1 MKTPYLIQRMI
12 LHKNPPKN
20 PPLDNLYRMD
30 YMGSSE
36 FEWGALPKSLKQF
49 TKNFDKLELVR
60 MKKIVDYKNKMLVL
74 IGLPENAKEY
84 RRFVPDLLEDKIH
97 LKERS
102 ELCAAMKGYDPI
114 LGYNKPYNE
123 QIYPSAWWDIN
134 NHIMMIF
141 GVRYAKILLKSIK
154 IVLEIKKNQ
163 EEKDW
168 Y

>member
-12 LHKNPPKN
+12 LHKDVPKN
-20 PPLDNLYRMD
+20 PSLDNLYRMD

-49 TKNFDKLELVR
+49 TKNFNKIELYR
-60 MKKIVDYKNKMLVL
+60 MKKIIDYENKMLVL
-74 IGLPENAKEY
+74 IGLPENTKEY
-84 RRFVPDLLEDKIH
+84 RRFVPDLLEDKIR

-114 LGYNKPYNE
+114 LGYDKPYNE
-123 QIYPSAWWDIN
+123 QRHPSAWWDIE

-141 GVRYAKILLKSIK
+141 GVQYSKVLLKSIK
-154 IVLEIKKNQ
+154 TVLDIKRIQ
-163 EEKDW
+163 EEKEW